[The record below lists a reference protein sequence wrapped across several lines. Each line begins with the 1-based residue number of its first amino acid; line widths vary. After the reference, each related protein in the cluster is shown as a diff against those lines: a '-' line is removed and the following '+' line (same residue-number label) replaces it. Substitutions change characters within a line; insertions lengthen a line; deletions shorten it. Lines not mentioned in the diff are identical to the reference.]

1 MGADKFLDGV
11 LVLDFSRVLAGPFCT
26 MTLGDLGARVI
37 KVEPLGGDEARGMG
51 PFRDEQSLYFASV
64 NRGKESV
71 SLDLKDPRAR
81 AAAQT
86 LAGRADVL
94 VENYRPGTMQRLGLG
109 YEHLAA
115 RNPALVYLSLS
126 GFGQTGPYAD
136 RGAYDVIVQALSGLM
151 SITGPEGGPPTR
163 VGASLG
169 DLVPALY
176 GVIAVLAAL
185 LQRRS
190 SGRGT
195 WIDLGM
201 LDSVFAVLENA
212 LARFQAS
219 GQNPSPLGNRH
230 PSITPFSTFAAADGP
245 IAIACGNNALFERL
259 CQALDAG
266 RVAEDPRFASNAL
279 RTRNQAELALAIESR
294 LATGTTADWERR
306 LLAAG
311 IPAARVNQISDLL
324 ADEHLRERGML
335 TQLHLDGE
343 ADAIT
348 IPGTPLRARG
358 FDRAV
363 AERAPTL
370 GEHTASVL
378 SELADFDARALR
390 ELLDDAVA
398 GDGGGNRN

>member
-1 MGADKFLDGV
+1 MGAEKFLDGV

-37 KVEPLGGDEARGMG
+37 KIEPLSGDEARGMG

-71 SLDLKDPRAR
+71 SLNLKDARAR
-81 AAAQT
+81 SAVQA

-94 VENYRPGTMQRLGLG
+94 VENYRPGTMRRLGLG
-109 YEHLAA
+109 YQELAA
-115 RNPALVYLSLS
+115 RNPTLVYLSLS
-126 GFGQTGPYAD
+126 GFGQTGPYSD

-176 GVIAVLAAL
+176 GVIAVLGAL
-185 LQRRS
+185 LQRRAN
-190 SGRGT
+190 GRGA

-212 LARFQAS
+212 LARFQAT
-219 GQNPSPLGNRH
+219 GEDPTPLGNRH

-245 IAIACGNNALFERL
+245 IAIACGNDALFARL
-259 CQALDAG
+259 CHALDADPL
-266 RVAEDPRFASNAL
+266 AADPRFASNAL
-279 RTRNQAELALAIESR
+279 RTRNQAELAQAIESR
-294 LATGTTADWERR
+294 LAEGTTADWERR

-311 IPAARVNQISDLL
+311 IPAARVNRISDLL
-324 ADEHLRERGML
+324 ADEHLAERGML
-335 TQLHLDGE
+335 AQLQLDGE
-343 ADAIT
+343 AGAIT
-348 IPGTPLRARG
+348 IPGTPLRATG
-358 FDRAV
+358 FDRSV
-363 AERAPTL
+363 AERAPAL
-370 GEHTASVL
+370 GEHTGSVL
-378 SELADFDARALR
+378 SELAGVDAAALR
-390 ELLDDAVA
+390 ELLDDGVA
-398 GDGGGNRN
+398 GDGGAAGH

>member
-1 MGADKFLDGV
+1 MGAGKFLDGV

-219 GQNPSPLGNRH
+219 GQNPSPIGNRH

-245 IAIACGNNALFERL
+245 IAIACGNNALFARL
-259 CQALDAG
+259 CQALEAG
-266 RVAEDPRFASNAL
+266 PVAEDPRFASNAL
-279 RTRNQAELALAIESR
+279 RTRNQAELALAIETR

-324 ADEHLRERGML
+324 VDEHLRERGML
-335 TQLHLDGE
+335 TQLQLDGE

-348 IPGTPLRARG
+348 VPGTPLRARG

-363 AERAPTL
+363 AERAPKL
-370 GEHTASVL
+370 GEHTAGVL
-378 SELADFDARALR
+378 SELAGLDAGALR

-398 GDGGGNRN
+398 GDGGADGN

>member
-1 MGADKFLDGV
+1 MGADKFLDGL

-37 KVEPLGGDEARGMG
+37 KVEPLSGDEARGMG
-51 PFRDEQSLYFASV
+51 PFRDGQSLYFASV

-71 SLDLKDPRAR
+71 SLNLKDPRIR
-81 AAAQT
+81 AAVRA

-109 YEHLAA
+109 YEQLAE

-212 LARFQAS
+212 LARFQA
-219 GQNPSPLGNRH
+219 GGENPSPLGNRH

-245 IAIACGNNALFERL
+245 IAIACGNNALFVRL
-259 CQALDAG
+259 CHALGAG
-266 RVAEDPRFASNAL
+266 PVAEDPRFASNAL
-279 RTRNQAELALAIESR
+279 RTRNQAELAKAIESR
-294 LATGTTADWERR
+294 LAAGTTADWERR

-324 ADEHLRERGML
+324 EDEHLRARGML
-335 TQLHLDGE
+335 TRLQLDGE
-343 ADAIT
+343 SEAIT

-358 FDRAV
+358 FDRTV
-363 AERAPTL
+363 AGRAPAL
-370 GEHTASVL
+370 GEHTAGVL
-378 SELADFDARALR
+378 AELAGVDDGALR
-390 ELLDDAVA
+390 ELLDEAVA
-398 GDGGGNRN
+398 GDGGAAGQ

>member
-37 KVEPLGGDEARGMG
+37 KVEPPSGDEARGMG
-51 PFRDEQSLYFASV
+51 PFRDGQSLYFASV

-71 SLDLKDPRAR
+71 GLNLKDPRAL
-81 AAAQT
+81 AAART
-86 LAGRADVL
+86 LAARADVL

-109 YEHLAA
+109 YPDLAA
-115 RNPALVYLSLS
+115 ANPGLVYLSLS
-126 GFGQTGPYAD
+126 GFGQTGPYSD

-176 GVIAVLAAL
+176 GVIGVLAGL
-185 LQRRS
+185 LQRRA

-219 GQNPSPLGNRH
+219 GQDPAPLGNRH

-259 CQALDAG
+259 CDALGAAA
-266 RVAEDPRFASNAL
+266 VAADPRFASNAL
-279 RTRNQAELALAIESR
+279 RTQNQAELARAIESR
-294 LATGTTADWERR
+294 LAAGTTADWERR

-311 IPAARVNQISDLL
+311 IPAARVNRISDLL

-335 TQLHLDGE
+335 AQLRLAGDAE
-343 ADAIT
+343 AIT
-348 IPGTPLRARG
+348 IPGTPLRAEG
-358 FDRAV
+358 FSRTVADRAP
-363 AERAPTL
+363 AL
-370 GEHTASVL
+370 GEHTANV
-378 SELADFDARALR
+378 LR
-390 ELLDDAVA
+390 ELAGVEGSVLDEMLDAGVA
-398 GDGGGNRN
+398 GDGGAAG

>member
-1 MGADKFLDGV
+1 MGTGKFLDGV

-37 KVEPLGGDEARGMG
+37 KIEPLSGDEARGMG

-71 SLDLKDPRAR
+71 SVNLKDAR
-81 AAAQT
+81 IRSAVQA

-176 GVIAVLAAL
+176 GVIAVLAAV
-185 LQRRS
+185 LQRRT

-201 LDSVFAVLENA
+201 FESVFAVLENA

-219 GQNPSPLGNRH
+219 GHNPSPLGNRH

-245 IAIACGNNALFERL
+245 IAIACGNNNLFARM
-259 CQALDAG
+259 CRTLDADSL
-266 RVAEDPRFASNAL
+266 AEDPRFASNAL
-279 RTRNQAELALAIESR
+279 RTLNQAELARAIEAR
-294 LATGTTADWERR
+294 LGVGTTADWERR

-324 ADEHLRERGML
+324 EDEHLRERGML
-335 TQLHLDGE
+335 AQLQLDGQ
-343 ADAIT
+343 AQAIT

-358 FDRAV
+358 FDRKV
-363 AERAPTL
+363 AERAPKL
-370 GEHTASVL
+370 GEHTAGVL
-378 SELADFDARALR
+378 TELAGLDAGALR

-398 GDGGGNRN
+398 GEGGAAGH

>member
-37 KVEPLGGDEARGMG
+37 KIEPLSGDEARGMG

-71 SLDLKDPRAR
+71 SLNLKDPRIR
-81 AAAQT
+81 AAVQE

-109 YEHLAA
+109 YERLAT
-115 RNPALVYLSLS
+115 RNPELVYLSLS

-185 LQRRS
+185 LQRQS

-219 GQNPSPLGNRH
+219 GENPSPLGNRH

-245 IAIACGNNALFERL
+245 IAIACGNNGLFARL
-259 CQALDAG
+259 CNALGADPI
-266 RVAEDPRFASNAL
+266 AEDPRFASNAL
-279 RTRNQAELALAIESR
+279 RTHNQAELARAIESR
-294 LATGTTADWERR
+294 LAAGTTADWERR

-324 ADEHLRERGML
+324 TDEHLRERGML
-335 TQLHLDGE
+335 TRLNLDGD

-348 IPGTPLRARG
+348 IPGTPMRAMG
-358 FDRAV
+358 FDRTV
-363 AERAPTL
+363 AERAPML

-378 SELADFDARALR
+378 TEMAGVGPAALE
-390 ELLDDAVA
+390 ELLDDQVA
-398 GDGGGNRN
+398 GDGGAARN